1 MPKNKFFSDG
11 SSRYPYPHKLPDFLY
26 HGTLG
31 SKVKSI
37 MARGLDPRGD
47 GAASDDLTSPSVRD
61 YVYLG
66 TGKCAANNICRVMEW
81 NLVPKKGVE
90 DSVVILRADTSFLKK
105 RLLRPDED
113 WCTSLWNVEPPDYS
127 EDSGKWMFEG
137 SVYPDEEE
145 AVLAA
150 TGELIEWARRCWYD
164 SLVEEESVAYKGIIP
179 PEAIAVVATD
189 ESDHGLRSLRG
200 VYRSKY
206 VEMTSRSRRDEF
218 SVEGEALGKSAPTE
232 YLT

>member
-37 MARGLDPRGD
+37 MARGLEPRGD

-66 TGKCAANNICRVMEW
+66 TGKCAANHICRVMEW
-81 NLVPKKGVE
+81 NFVPKKGIE
-90 DSVVILRADTSFLKK
+90 DSVVMLRVGTSFLKK

-113 WCTSLWNVEPPDYS
+113 WCTSQWSVEPPDYA
-127 EDSGKWMFEG
+127 EG
-137 SVYPDEEE
+137 SGTWALNGRVYPNEDE
-145 AVLAA
+145 ATLAA
-150 TGELIEWARRCWYD
+150 TGELVEWARRCWYD

-179 PEAIAVVATD
+179 PEAIAVFATD
-189 ESDHGLRSLRG
+189 ESDDGLRGLRG
-200 VYRSKY
+200 MYRSKY
-206 VEMTSRSRRDEF
+206 VEMTSRSERDE
-218 SVEGEALGKSAPTE
+218 SGVEGEALEKVLRPSI
-232 YLT
+232 